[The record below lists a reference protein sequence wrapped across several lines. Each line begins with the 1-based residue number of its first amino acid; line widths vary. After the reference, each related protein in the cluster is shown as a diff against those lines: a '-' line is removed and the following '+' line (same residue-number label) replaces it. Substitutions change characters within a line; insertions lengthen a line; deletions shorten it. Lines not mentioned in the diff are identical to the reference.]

1 MPVSAVI
8 KSMSLHS
15 LVDGRP
21 NFFIVGAQKAGTS
34 RLHYLLGK
42 HPDVFVSSE
51 KEPFFFSL
59 PAPSK
64 QQIAAYAALFQ
75 GDDVAAVAGES
86 STGYSRER
94 LLPGTA
100 RRIHDFNPQSKIIYI
115 VRHPLRCLESS
126 WMQYRSTGHTISADF
141 CRAVRE
147 NDLGIVEHTLY
158 WRQISEYRRYFPDS
172 QIQTLFFESFI
183 ADEAATLRQCFA
195 FLGVDSAAAI
205 DYSDHESQHS
215 SLHKT
220 VAHPLIQT
228 LDAQR
233 QSALY
238 RRVVALFPGAL
249 KRKLRAAKRQPIG
262 AKPTWDQATRR
273 WAVEYLRE
281 DTEQFLSYAN
291 QPANY
296 WDWN

>member
-1 MPVSAVI
+1 
-8 KSMSLHS
+8 MSLHS
-15 LVDGRP
+15 LLNGRP
-21 NFFIVGAQKAGTS
+21 NFFIIGAQKAGIS
-34 RLHYLLGK
+34 RLHDLPGK
-42 HPDVFVSSE
+42 HPDIFVSSE

-64 QQIAAYAALFQ
+64 NQVAAYAALFD
-75 GDDVAAVAGES
+75 GADVAAVTGES

-100 RRIHDFNPQSKIIYI
+100 RRIHEFNPRAKIIYI
-115 VRHPLRCLESS
+115 VRHPLRRLESS

-141 CRAVRE
+141 CRAVRA

-172 QIQTLFFESFI
+172 QIQTLFFETFI
-183 ADEAATLRQCFA
+183 ADEAATLRQCFE
-195 FLGVDSAAAI
+195 FLGVDSAVSI
-205 DYSDHESQHS
+205 DRSNRESQHS
-215 SLHKT
+215 SRHKT
-220 VAHPLIQT
+220 VAHPRIQK

-249 KRKLRAAKRQPIG
+249 KRKLRATKRQPIG
-262 AKPTWDQATRR
+262 ARLAWDAATRR
-273 WAVEYLRE
+273 WAIEYLRA
-281 DTEQFLSYAN
+281 DIEQFLSYAN

-296 WDWN
+296 WDWD